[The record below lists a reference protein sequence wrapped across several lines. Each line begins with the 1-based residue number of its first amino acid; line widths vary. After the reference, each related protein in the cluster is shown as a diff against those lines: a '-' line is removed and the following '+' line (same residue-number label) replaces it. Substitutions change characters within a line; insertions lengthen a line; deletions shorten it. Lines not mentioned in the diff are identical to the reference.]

1 MTYTNADFEL
11 SEKKTG
17 YYNYLIS
24 LFYLKGHERY
34 PKCNAICFDFVF
46 KYTENYYII
55 QIDSFYSVLD

>member
-1 MTYTNADFEL
+1 M

-55 QIDSFYSVLD
+55 QIDVSTVCLTKDVNTS

>member
-1 MTYTNADFEL
+1 M